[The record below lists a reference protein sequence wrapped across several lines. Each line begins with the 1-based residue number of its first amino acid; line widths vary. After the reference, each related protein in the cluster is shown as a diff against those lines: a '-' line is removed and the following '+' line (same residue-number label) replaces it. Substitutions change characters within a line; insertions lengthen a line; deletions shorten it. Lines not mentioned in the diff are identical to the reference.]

1 MQIQLKK
8 ISKFYKVYKNQ
19 NDILTQLILNKFQKF
34 KSVRSKLY
42 KESWALRD
50 IDLEINKGESIGII
64 GKNGSGKST
73 LLQIIA
79 GTISPSNGYVKTEGR
94 ITSLIELGSGFN
106 IEFTGKENIF
116 LNGLILG
123 FSRKEVQEK
132 YDEILSFADIGDY
145 VDLPVKT
152 YSTGMLMRLAFS
164 VQTSFEPDI
173 LIVDEALSVG
183 DIFFQAKCV
192 NRMKNLRDQG
202 ATLLFVSHSMSSVRE
217 ICDKALLLDNGQI
230 INYGNTKSIT
240 DEFLFLDKLSRKDK
254 REVQPQTDKKFL
266 ANESPDQIKM
276 SKIQEVTNLENIY
289 SFFDNQNFKKN
300 GSMERYSKNLTEIK
314 DIKVFDENLNLKS
327 NIFEFNQLIKIRVLI
342 EFFENLNNINL
353 TIKIRTKMGVD
364 LIHCDTFRLNKKTY
378 SFEKGEYIF
387 GCDMKMPIQ
396 HGDYIITLVI
406 SELKGGTT
414 SGPVDK
420 IEVINSAYFFT
431 MNPKKEGMIGGYVGL
446 MADMKINP
454 A

>member
-19 NDILTQLILNKFQKF
+19 NDILTQLILNKFEKF
-34 KSVRSKLY
+34 KSVKSKLY
-42 KESWALRD
+42 KESWALKD

-79 GTISPSNGYVKTEGR
+79 GTISPSNGFVKTDGR

-106 IEFTGKENIF
+106 LEFTGKENIF

-145 VDLPVKT
+145 VNLPVKT

-217 ICDKALLLDNGQI
+217 ICDKALLLDNGRMR
-230 INYGNTKSIT
+230 NYGKTKSIT
-240 DEFLFLDKLSRKDK
+240 DEFLLLDKLRHKDK
-254 REVQPQTDKKFL
+254 RECKPQIDKKFL
-266 ANESPDQIKM
+266 ANESTDQIEM
-276 SKIQEVTNLENIY
+276 SKIKEVTKLENIY

-314 DIKVFDENLNLKS
+314 DIKVFDENLNLIS

-342 EFFENLNNINL
+342 ELFENLNNINL
-353 TIKIRTKMGVD
+353 TVKIRTKMGVD

-378 SFEKGEYIF
+378 SFKKGEYIF
-387 GCDMKMPIQ
+387 GCDMKMPLQ
-396 HGDYIITLVI
+396 HGDYFIALVI
-406 SELKGGTT
+406 SEIKGGTT
-414 SGPVDK
+414 TGGSDL

-431 MNPKKEGMIGGYVGL
+431 MNPKREGMIGGYVGL
-446 MADMKINP
+446 LADMKINP
-454 A
+454 T